1 MLLRKGLLTDL
12 LLQLI
17 FPVIDGDGVVVSV
30 KSMNQS
36 LDTWDM
42 SRLVKKTRPKCTA
55 CSCPCLTFNKTNKTK
70 TKKHFLLFLKQLLK
84 IKLMKVF
91 Y

>member
-42 SRLVKKTRPKCTA
+42 SRLVKKT
-55 CSCPCLTFNKTNKTK
+55 
-70 TKKHFLLFLKQLLK
+70 
-84 IKLMKVF
+84 
-91 Y
+91 

>member
-1 MLLRKGLLTDL
+1 MLQRKGLLTDL

-42 SRLVKKTRPKCTA
+42 SRLVKKT
-55 CSCPCLTFNKTNKTK
+55 
-70 TKKHFLLFLKQLLK
+70 
-84 IKLMKVF
+84 
-91 Y
+91 

>member
-1 MLLRKGLLTDL
+1 MLQRKALLTDL

-42 SRLVKKTRPKCTA
+42 SRLVKKT
-55 CSCPCLTFNKTNKTK
+55 
-70 TKKHFLLFLKQLLK
+70 
-84 IKLMKVF
+84 
-91 Y
+91 

>member
-42 SRLVKKTRPKCTA
+42 LRLVKKT
-55 CSCPCLTFNKTNKTK
+55 
-70 TKKHFLLFLKQLLK
+70 
-84 IKLMKVF
+84 
-91 Y
+91 

>member
-36 LDTWDM
+36 LDT
-42 SRLVKKTRPKCTA
+42 
-55 CSCPCLTFNKTNKTK
+55 
-70 TKKHFLLFLKQLLK
+70 
-84 IKLMKVF
+84 
-91 Y
+91 